1 MNQNYEKL
9 EEQLKRAQAL
19 QAASTIFSWDNETL
33 APEGAVEKTS
43 VYMGQLSMEY
53 MKVMTSP
60 EIKEAAKALEGGEG
74 LTEVQQAIAEKV
86 RKDIHDM
93 DVIPPEEYQAY
104 SELTAKAGTVW
115 AKAKKQNDY
124 SLFAPVLKDLISYQ
138 RKFAGYRA
146 KDGQR
151 LYDVLLEDYEEGF
164 TMKELDR
171 FFDRMRKEIVPLL
184 KEVRKKLDMIDSSA
198 VFQEYD
204 IEKQKEFSRF
214 LAEYLGFDFTKGVL
228 GESEHPFTDSLHN
241 EDVRITNHYY
251 PDNLESAI
259 FSVIHETG
267 HALYEGGNSDEVT
280 MTPVQGGASCGRHE
294 SQSRMFENVI
304 GRSRAFWEPIY
315 GKLQET
321 FPEQLENLPLEDF
334 IRIINRVHPDLIRTE
349 ADELTYCLHIMV
361 RYEME
366 KKMIEEECSVE
377 DLPEMWNSLY
387 EEYLGIRPETDTEGI
402 LQDVH
407 WSFGGFGYFPSYA
420 LGNAFASQI
429 YAQMEKDLEVEQLL
443 KEGNLK
449 PIREYLKEH
458 IHQYGASRKTRRL
471 LKDLT
476 GEEFNPDYYVDYL
489 KNKYTALYELK

>member
-280 MTPVQGGASCGRHE
+280 MTPVQGGASCGMHE

>member
-280 MTPVQGGASCGRHE
+280 MTPVQGGASCGMHE

-366 KKMIEEECSVE
+366 KKMIEECSVE

-489 KNKYTALYELK
+489 KNKYTALYELN

>member
-228 GESEHPFTDSLHN
+228 GEIEHPFTDSLHN

-280 MTPVQGGASCGRHE
+280 MTPVQGGASCGMHE

>member
-86 RKDIHDM
+86 RKDIHDI

-280 MTPVQGGASCGRHE
+280 MTPVQGGASCGMHE

>member
-280 MTPVQGGASCGRHE
+280 MTPVQGGASCGMHE

-443 KEGNLK
+443 KEGNMK

>member
-74 LTEVQQAIAEKV
+74 LTEVQQSIAEKV

-280 MTPVQGGASCGRHE
+280 MTPVQGGASCGMHE